1 VATVLCLYSS
11 VVCTARSR
19 RSVHPN
25 PIATQR
31 LADLHKAFEVLRLRQ
46 CHGVN
51 TPGLRLTST
60 RVAIK
65 MQTALTAL
73 YAMKTKLRLCLYL
86 GCLTIS
92 AAQNLD
98 AASNKLQKSSIA
110 RAPYLG
116 AIVIDAA
123 SGRVLFEDHADA
135 KGYPASVQ
143 KLMDLLI
150 ILERIQQGRLSLRD
164 QVPVSARAARMPE
177 SNVNLVANESFSVEE
192 MLYALMVKSA
202 NDAAVALAEKV
213 GGTTDGFVV
222 LMNQRAKELGMTS
235 TVFHCVHGLPPARG
249 QEHDVSTA
257 RDLSIL
263 CRELVLKHPEALRYT
278 STRERPFRPNGGKRA
293 LNMQTHNHLLG
304 KVEGCDGLKTGYFA
318 QAGYSIAVTAA
329 RHGERIIAVLLDS
342 PDIRTRDTSAE
353 KLVAKGFAT
362 LGSKSA
368 RR

>member
-1 VATVLCLYSS
+1 MT
-11 VVCTARSR
+11 
-19 RSVHPN
+19 
-25 PIATQR
+25 
-31 LADLHKAFEVLRLRQ
+31 K
-46 CHGVN
+46 
-51 TPGLRLTST
+51 
-60 RVAIK
+60 K
-65 MQTALTAL
+65 MQAAVS
-73 YAMKTKLRLCLYL
+73 APCATKERMRLFLYL
-86 GCLTIS
+86 LFGLLPLYHAQSAHAASKS
-92 AAQNLD
+92 AAK
-98 AASNKLQKSSIA
+98 ASIA

-116 AIVIDAA
+116 AIVVDAA

-164 QVPVSARAARMPE
+164 QVPVSAKAAQMPE
-177 SNVNLVANESFSVEE
+177 SNVNLVPNESFSVEE

-213 GGTTDGFVV
+213 AGTTDAFVE
-222 LMNQRAKELGMTS
+222 LMNQKAKDLRMTS

-278 STRERPFRPNGGKRA
+278 STREHPFRPNGGKRA
-293 LNMQTHNHLLG
+293 LNLQTHNHLLG

-318 QAGYSIAVTAA
+318 LAGYSIAVTAA
-329 RHGERIIAVLLDS
+329 RNGQRVIAVLLDS
-342 PDIRTRDTSAE
+342 PDVKTRDTNAE
-353 KLVAKGFAT
+353 KLVSKGFTA
-362 LGSKSA
+362 LSPKNA
-368 RR
+368 RQ